1 MHPLLQSIVD
11 FALITAAPLKHLG
24 VFGYPTLFLIAFVE
38 SVIIIGSFI
47 PGSIGIIF
55 AGFLAHAGYY
65 SFWWLVPF
73 AVLGGILGDW
83 LSFYLGGK
91 GENFFKSEARFL
103 KKTHLERGKI
113 FFEKYGDKSV
123 LIGRFTGPLRPII
136 PFVAGLSKMNKRV
149 FMFWNV
155 VSSFIWILFHMS
167 LGYFFGTSLKAI
179 EGWSLWAGGI
189 LLVLIGTIV
198 AGAILIQQRERIFSF
213 LDKKID
219 FILKGVLENT
229 YLGVFLEKHP
239 SLGTWIKARF
249 QRHVFT
255 GLPLT
260 MLVISAFYLAS
271 LFEGVAE
278 DVVSTGFFTAIDEKV
293 LSFAINLHHPNFA
306 KFVVWVTS
314 LGGETVIPV
323 VAIVSVIIFFFV
335 KRKIFILPLIFTG
348 ALAEIFNLS
357 GKAFFHRARPTE
369 MLVNETSFSFPS
381 GHATLSI
388 AIYGFIAYVIM
399 RTVKS
404 ESVKIWLTVFFS
416 ILITA
421 ISLSRIYLRVHYA
434 TDVLGGLILGGI
446 SLIAGIILSEYL
458 LSKKSR

>member
-1 MHPLLQSIVD
+1 MHPILQNIVD
-11 FALITAAPLKHLG
+11 FALITATPLKYLG
-24 VFGYPTLFLIAFVE
+24 IWGYPTLFLIAFVE

-47 PGSIGIIF
+47 PGSVGIIF
-55 AGFLAHAGYY
+55 AGFLAQAGHY
-65 SFWWLVPF
+65 SFWWLVLF

-149 FMFWNV
+149 FLFWNV

-167 LGYFFGTSLKAI
+167 LGYFFGTSLNAI

-189 LLVLIGTIV
+189 LLVIIGTII
-198 AGAILIQQRERIFSF
+198 AGAILIQQREKIFSF
-213 LDKKID
+213 LDKKIS
-219 FILKGVLENT
+219 FVLKGILENT
-229 YLGVFLEKHP
+229 YLGVFLEKHQKF
-239 SLGTWIKARF
+239 SFWIRARF
-249 QRHVFT
+249 YRHTFT

-260 MLVISAFYLAS
+260 ILIISALYLAS

-278 DVVSTGFFTAIDEKV
+278 GVVSTGFFTAIDEKV
-293 LSFAINLHHPNFA
+293 LSLATNLYHPNFA
-306 KFVVWVTS
+306 KFVVWFTA
-314 LGGETVIPV
+314 LGGEVIIPA
-323 VAIVSVIIFFFV
+323 VALVSVIILFFTN
-335 KRKIFILPLIFTG
+335 RKSFIFPLIFTG
-348 ALAEIFNLS
+348 ALAETFNLV
-357 GKAFFHRARPTE
+357 GKEFFQRVRPSQ

-388 AIYGFIAYVIM
+388 AVYGFIAYIIM
-399 RTVKS
+399 RSIKN
-404 ESVKIWLTVFFS
+404 ESVKVWLTVFLS
-416 ILITA
+416 VLITA
-421 ISLSRIYLRVHYA
+421 IALSRIYIRVHYT

-446 SLIAGIILSEYL
+446 SLITGIILSEYFL
-458 LSKKSR
+458 AKKLG